1 MVTRTNVLIPIAAA
15 AIIVGIFGM
24 LTFPTDVKLESVE
37 FPIGTIKLDDKF
49 LEVYI
54 ADTVPRHTRGLM
66 FEPAMSYDQGM
77 LFVFDNPGLRPMW
90 MLNMQFHLDIVWF
103 DENQNIIGIEK
114 HVPPCKTTIEVVTCR
129 ENGVSHDNAKYVL
142 ELTSGFVDNFNI
154 TNKSKLELISI

>member
-1 MVTRTNVLIPIAAA
+1 MVTRTGVLIPIAAA

-37 FPIGTIKLDDKF
+37 FPIGTIKLDDKI
-49 LEVYI
+49 LEVQI
-54 ADTVPRHTRGLM
+54 AEPVPQHTRGLM